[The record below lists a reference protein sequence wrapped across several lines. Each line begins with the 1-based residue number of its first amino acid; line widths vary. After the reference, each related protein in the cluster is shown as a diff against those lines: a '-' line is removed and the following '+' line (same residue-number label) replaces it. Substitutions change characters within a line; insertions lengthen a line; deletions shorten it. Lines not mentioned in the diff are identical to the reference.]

1 MRTWIIAI
9 LILVFGASGLFWW
22 SRAAEESAASG
33 RAGWSP
39 PPAMVETAQVA
50 IGSVVR
56 NVRAVG
62 TLRAF
67 ESVTMRPEIAGRITG
82 IHFTEGERVK
92 SGTVLIELDDSV
104 HTAQVAE
111 KTADRRLAE
120 LAFDRANKLVQRGAA
135 SVEDRDI
142 ARAKLQAGDAALQ
155 LAQARLAKTQLRAPF
170 DGIIGL
176 RNVSVGDFVDAGD
189 DLVGL
194 VELDPIKVDFRIG
207 EVHLAVIAPD
217 QAISIQVNAFP
228 DETFSGR
235 VYAIEPQVDINGR
248 AIVIRAELTNT
259 DHRLRPGLFARI
271 DLIVNEAAE
280 ALLVSEDAIVPR
292 GDQHFVYRL
301 VGSQAILTEVM
312 LGKRKDAQVEITSGL
327 AADDIVITAGQLKLR
342 DGATVRTPGDATAGT
357 AKPAGPAT

>member
-1 MRTWIIAI
+1 MKTWIIAI
-9 LILVFGASGLFWW
+9 LIVVFGTSGLYWW
-22 SRAAEESAASG
+22 SRQAEQSAASG

-39 PPAMVETAQVA
+39 PPATVAVASVE

-56 NVRAVG
+56 NVRAIG
-62 TLRAF
+62 TLRAY
-67 ESVTMRPEIAGRITG
+67 ESVTIRPEISGRITG
-82 IHFTEGERVK
+82 IHFDEGQRVER
-92 SGTVLIELDDSV
+92 GMNLIELDDSV
-104 HTAQVAE
+104 YTAEVKE

-120 LAFDRANKLVQRGAA
+120 LAFDRASKLVERRAA

-142 ARAKLQAGDAALQ
+142 ALAQLQADEAALQ
-155 LAQARLAKTQLRAPF
+155 LAQARLAKTRLRAPF

-176 RNVSVGDFVDAGD
+176 RHVSIGDFVSAGD

-207 EVHLAVIAPD
+207 EIHLSDIAPG
-217 QAISIQVNAFP
+217 QTISIQVNAFP
-228 DETFSGR
+228 DERFTGR

-248 AIVIRAELTNT
+248 AIVIRAELPNT

-301 VGSQAILTEVM
+301 IESKAILTEVA
-312 LGKRKDAQVEITSGL
+312 LGKRKDTFVEITDGL
-327 AADDIVITAGQLKLR
+327 SADDIVITAGQLKLR
-342 DGATVRTPGDATAGT
+342 DGATVRTTGDTTAG
-357 AKPAGPAT
+357 APRPAGPAT